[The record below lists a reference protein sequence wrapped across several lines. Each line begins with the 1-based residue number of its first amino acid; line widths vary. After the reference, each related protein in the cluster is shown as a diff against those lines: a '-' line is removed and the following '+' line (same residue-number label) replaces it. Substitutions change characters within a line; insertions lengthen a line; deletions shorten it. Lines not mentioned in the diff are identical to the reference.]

1 MATNHKR
8 NIFIIIHSKKS
19 DNINKIKD
27 NDLLKKKN
35 VVSGK
40 KKIFDIIKDIN
51 KKDEKHVSS
60 DLDTFLYI
68 IDPRSTDMVF
78 PALTVLPDLTK
89 WLACLYNDNING
101 NTNTNSQIKKTF
113 AADVPYLVIV
123 SAYDPSLSTSTGSY
137 YLSVL
142 D

>member
-40 KKIFDIIKDIN
+40 KKIFDIIKDTS

-60 DLDTFLYI
+60 DLDDFNYI
-68 IDPRSTDMVF
+68 KEYQT
-78 PALTVLPDLTK
+78 
-89 WLACLYNDNING
+89 YNYN
-101 NTNTNSQIKKTF
+101 
-113 AADVPYLVIV
+113 
-123 SAYDPSLSTSTGSY
+123 
-137 YLSVL
+137 
-142 D
+142 

>member
-40 KKIFDIIKDIN
+40 KKIFDIIKDTN
-51 KKDEKHVSS
+51 KKDEKHVSF
-60 DLDTFLYI
+60 DLDDFNYI
-68 IDPRSTDMVF
+68 KEYQT
-78 PALTVLPDLTK
+78 
-89 WLACLYNDNING
+89 YNYPKINKQNCNNTENKNMEDKKTNKNEKDILNEDFFVNLGKININ
-101 NTNTNSQIKKTF
+101 NYQNKIHNKI
-113 AADVPYLVIV
+113 
-123 SAYDPSLSTSTGSY
+123 
-137 YLSVL
+137 
-142 D
+142 